1 MFGRKRSAPEPA
13 PEAQDSELAADVK
26 DIKRWIAEVA
36 TRKFKSLEDSEQRNR
51 DNNTHTNDRCDNNKN
66 DIIKLYD
73 EKDKEKDTRDQEVAG
88 LKKTIRELK
97 KELDGKAN
105 RAKPGPG
112 KKPGA

>member
-1 MFGRKRSAPEPA
+1 MFGKKRPPEPA

-73 EKDKEKDTRDQEVAG
+73 EKDKEKDARDQEVAG

-97 KELDGKAN
+97 TELAGKAN
-105 RAKPGPG
+105 RAKPS
-112 KKPGA
+112 KPAKA

>member
-1 MFGRKRSAPEPA
+1 MFGKKKPAPEPA
-13 PEAQDSELAADVK
+13 PEAKPENTDIEN
-26 DIKRWIAEVA
+26 IKRWIAEVA
-36 TRKFKSLEDSEQRNR
+36 TPKFKDLAEREQRNR
-51 DNNTHTNDRCDNNKN
+51 DNITHTNERCDNNKN

-73 EKDKEKDTRDQEVAG
+73 EKDKEKDARDQEVAG

-105 RAKPGPG
+105 RAKSAPG